1 MRLYFYSDS
10 SFIWRRGS
18 LLRKNKHV
26 ALMTQTR
33 ESEVLVR
40 AQGAR
45 PENMLFLI
53 HEVFETLIKE
63 SFHGVKFDYQVPCP
77 ECSEEVHVDPYTC
90 TCTCLSFYIIE
101 LLTTVVD

>member
-77 ECSEEVHVDPYTC
+77 ECSEEVHVDPC
-90 TCTCLSFYIIE
+90 TMVHVYYST
-101 LLTTVVD
+101 